1 MPKVDKLKRLFES
14 KFLRFLIAGGINTA
28 FSYCCFALLMYL
40 IGVKEIAVTLN
51 LIVAVFFNY
60 NMSSRFVFQ
69 NKKMSLKQIAKFY
82 LVYFITYPLNLIHL
96 HITVDVWGWN
106 VYISQFV
113 TLFYM
118 PLINFVLQR
127 KLVF

>member
-1 MPKVDKLKRLFES
+1 MLKMDKLKRLFES
-14 KFLRFLIAGGINTA
+14 KFLRFLIAGGINTV

-40 IGVKEIAVTLN
+40 IKVKEIAVTLN

-60 NMSSRFVFQ
+60 NMSSRFVFK
-69 NKKMSLKQIAKFY
+69 NKEMSLKQIAKFY

-118 PLINFVLQR
+118 PLINFALQR